1 MIPDLWDDLRLKE
14 TLRMIRKALPILL
27 LSLCACG
34 DRGEAPAANDTA
46 GAPAAESTAPTQPSG
61 DVPGPISSRGPAPG
75 GGVPGQ
81 AAGLGFDLPEGWQS
95 QPPSSGMR
103 VAQATI
109 PGPGGPGDL
118 VVFYFGPGSGGGVQA
133 NLERWH
139 GQMETSDPLKP
150 QAFEANG
157 YQVTWMDAQGT
168 LLPSQ
173 MGTGP
178 AEPQPNSRLLGAVVE
193 GPGGPWF
200 FKVTGP
206 EATITPQRE
215 AFVAMLKS
223 VRAQS

>member
-1 MIPDLWDDLRLKE
+1 
-14 TLRMIRKALPILL
+14 MIRKALPILL

-34 DRGEAPAANDTA
+34 DRGEAPAVNDTA
-46 GAPAAESTAPTQPSG
+46 EAPAAETTAPAQPSG
-61 DVPGPISSRGPAPG
+61 EVPGPISSRGSIPSGGAPG
-75 GGVPGQ
+75 EG
-81 AAGLGFDLPEGWQS
+81 AGLGFDIPQGWQS
-95 QPPSSGMR
+95 EPPSSGMR

-118 VVFYFGPGSGGGVQA
+118 AVFFFGPGGGGGVQA

-150 QAFEANG
+150 QSFEANG
-157 YQVTWMDAQGT
+157 YQVTWVDIQGT

-178 AEPQPNSRLLGAVVE
+178 TEPQANSRLLGAVVE

-200 FKVTGP
+200 FKATGP
-206 EATITPQRE
+206 DATITSQRE

-223 VRAQS
+223 VRPQS